1 LTITERATAPAPPL
15 QHLDVD
21 GARIA
26 FWDTA
31 AAPEYATTSDQPAVV
46 LLHARSGSHR
56 SWDRQLASLPAA
68 GLRVLAFSR
77 RGHEGTEHTTVG
89 RGCADL
95 LALLDAADVV
105 RAHLV
110 GHAAGGVWA
119 LDAALAH
126 PHRVASLL
134 LASTTFGLRDPW
146 ITAAI
151 EGLRPGGFERLPPH
165 VRELG
170 PSYRAT
176 QPDGVRAWQALERT
190 AMAGPFFLQE
200 PDSAMNLTS
209 ARTSTVPTALLT
221 GDADLYM
228 PPALMAQV
236 AEAAGWPAPEVVR
249 DCGHCPHWEQPTD
262 FNAAV
267 VRHARANAP

>member
-1 LTITERATAPAPPL
+1 M

-31 AAPEYATTSDQPAVV
+31 SECADAQTQPAVV

-56 SWDRQLASLPAA
+56 SWHGQLASLPAA
-68 GLRVLAFSR
+68 GLRVVAYSR
-77 RGHEGTEHTTVG
+77 RGHEGSEHFTVG

-95 LALLDAADVV
+95 LALLDAAGVL

-126 PHRVASLL
+126 PDRVASLL
-134 LASTTFGLRDPW
+134 LASTTFGLRDRW
-146 ITAAI
+146 ITAAV
-151 EGLRPGGFERLPPH
+151 EDLRPDGFERLPPH

-190 AMAGPFFLQE
+190 ALGGSFFLQE
-200 PDSAMNLTS
+200 QDSAMDLAS
-209 ARTSTVPTALLT
+209 ARASTVPTALLT

-228 PPALMAQV
+228 PPALMARV
-236 AEAAGWPAPEVVR
+236 AEAAGWEHPQVVR
-249 DCGHCPHWEQPTD
+249 DCGHCPQWEQPAHFD
-262 FNAAV
+262 AAV
-267 VRHARANAP
+267 IRHARANAH